1 MSYADGPR
9 DFPGDDPITPDSYG
23 SDTEDSNNEITQK
36 ERGILTAYI
45 NSLIDDTALKV
56 EWDMVVAI
64 LKMAELSN
72 EQMEYLV
79 KAAKGTLNDSPLG
92 SSPESIES
100 YINGLREKISNTLRR
115 MKMKKN

>member
-9 DFPGDDPITPDSYG
+9 EFEGDDPITPETYG
-23 SDTEDSNNEITQK
+23 SDNDDSVDEINQK

-45 NSLIDDTALKV
+45 NSLIDDPALKV

-64 LKMAELSN
+64 IKMADLSN

-79 KAAKGTLNDSPLG
+79 KMAKGTVNDSPLG
-92 SSPESIES
+92 SSPTSIEM
-100 YINGLREKISNTLRR
+100 YLKGLNEKISNTLRR
-115 MKMKKN
+115 MKMKKD